1 MAWLGGA
8 VCVFAIAFLSQP
20 SPASP
25 SPPCRRK
32 LIDQRDHV
40 SELFVQAFDGQLLP
54 NLLASSTS
62 FRRFQYSR
70 ESFAAISRV
79 CRCFSDSLSPA
90 VEKLKHSANKSGDG
104 GGKNADLQKKS
115 VYLGIGHDYEFY
127 WMRGAFSLVNMSPRA
142 TTL

>member
-1 MAWLGGA
+1 MSLRLHFCRNHLQHRRPHHAGA
-8 VCVFAIAFLSQP
+8 SSSTSATMFLSC
-20 SPASP
+20 SF
-25 SPPCRRK
+25 R
-32 LIDQRDHV
+32 
-40 SELFVQAFDGQLLP
+40 LLMVNSCP
-54 NLLASSTS
+54 TFLASSTS